1 MSCSQIRNHAK
12 IQKSGNFL
20 GKNQQTNNMED
31 FDGHLTLWGRM
42 RVNSPSIRT
51 DSVLSLSNFAL
62 LAAFAFAS
70 SMIYVDAFCQD
81 LV

>member
-20 GKNQQTNNMED
+20 GKKNQQTNNMED

-62 LAAFAFAS
+62 LAAFAS
-70 SMIYVDAFCQD
+70 SVIYIDAFCQD